1 MPLTQR
7 AHRMIPLLLLPDP
20 ELFTE
25 PARGLPVAVAE
36 LSARRAFD
44 VGVAGTIRLREDI
57 ILLPAA
63 LPPVTAKAER
73 R

>member
-57 ILLPAA
+57 VHLPAA
-63 LPPVTAKAER
+63 LPRK
-73 R
+73 

>member
-1 MPLTQR
+1 MPLTLR

-20 ELFTE
+20 ELLAE
-25 PARGLPVAVAE
+25 PRGLPVAVAE
-36 LSARRAFD
+36 VSARRAFD